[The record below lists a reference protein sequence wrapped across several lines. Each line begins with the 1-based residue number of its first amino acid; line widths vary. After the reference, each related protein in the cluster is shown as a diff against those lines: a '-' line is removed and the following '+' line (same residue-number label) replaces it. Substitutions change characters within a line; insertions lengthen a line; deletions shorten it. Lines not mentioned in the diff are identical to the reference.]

1 MDKIRNHIHFLKYL
15 SLATAQQRKQLL
27 SSVSTEQ
34 VNFITE
40 ITYNLLQGNIKL
52 KESDY
57 LCLSKFK
64 STFRK
69 LVSRDADISYKR
81 ELLFNHSNAVFV
93 LYNILDSD
101 TEASDTEEISSSES
115 SESDCESSFT
125 KDDGPERCP
134 KVNIITTD
142 PISAAFT
149 SSVKN
154 ELPTSYSQDS
164 RRPAANQS
172 LLRE

>member
-34 VNFITE
+34 VNAITE

-52 KESDY
+52 RESDY

-69 LVSRDADISYKR
+69 LVSREETHRQR
-81 ELLFNHSNAVFV
+81 EA
-93 LYNILDSD
+93 
-101 TEASDTEEISSSES
+101 
-115 SESDCESSFT
+115 
-125 KDDGPERCP
+125 
-134 KVNIITTD
+134 
-142 PISAAFT
+142 
-149 SSVKN
+149 
-154 ELPTSYSQDS
+154 QD
-164 RRPAANQS
+164 QT
-172 LLRE
+172 